1 MVWSFKQ
8 HDEEPDK
15 NIQEKKKDDEN
26 REAIFSISWP
36 VCDAF

>member
-15 NIQEKKKDDEN
+15 KEGKNYEI

-36 VCDAF
+36 ICDAF